1 MTPEQLVAA
10 ALAQRSFWVELA
22 DGKRVRVRRPSE
34 HDTRGLLQR
43 DADGKVTG
51 ISADLPEV
59 KRFTV
64 DWEGFKECDF
74 TAAGSSDPAPF
85 SQELWGVWVE
95 DDREALKKV
104 AEAVIDAV
112 IAHETRRAGIEKN

>member
-10 ALAQRSFWVELA
+10 ALAQRSFWVKVGE
-22 DGKRVRVRRPSE
+22 GKRVRVRRPSE

-43 DADGKVTG
+43 DAEGKVTG
-51 ISADLPEV
+51 IAADLPEV
-59 KRFTV
+59 KRFVT
-64 DWEGFKECDF
+64 DWEGFAECDF

-85 SQELWGVWVE
+85 STDLWGVWVE
-95 DDREALKKV
+95 DDREALKLV
-104 AEAVIDAV
+104 AEAIIDAV

>member
-10 ALAQRSFWVELA
+10 ALAQRSFWVEVA

-85 SQELWGVWVE
+85 SQELWAVWVE
-95 DDREALKKV
+95 DNRKALGTV
-104 AEAVIDAV
+104 AQAIIDAV
-112 IAHETRRAGIEKN
+112 IAHETARLGTEKN